1 MSPPTPADA
10 AFILTPWALL
20 TATAG
25 LVAFH
30 IGLYTLIG
38 RERKSPYII
47 TSTFPIFLAC
57 LLIAAV
63 ALSSTLVPDAWRD
76 AVIRIAAGALAVTF
90 LTSFLIVY
98 RLAIRSVYFVDS
110 VHIKHLPY
118 IRGLRRFLAQMRNR
132 PYTHQSV
139 PISDELKE
147 EILSI
152 LKRVGG
158 VVTPESSD
166 GLDPQSL
173 AVAVTHQGQGNQLL
187 AELAMAFF
195 KQDFTVQYLTAS
207 RHPVEFI
214 RYLRRFVDEKN
225 GKWHEQNGK
234 IVVIDAYSPHFAFTD
249 SIYPKKDAEVQSFG
263 VERVVSKMTYAGMH
277 SASSRAFNVIQKQ
290 AGHKQRRP
298 TLVIYEDAY
307 ALSDLESPEQY
318 RIFVRHVMP
327 SERMW
332 DGMFTVFLEA
342 APQPYDWSVLQAYAS
357 MRLDLRSASAIVER
371 KAEPA
376 SARQRPQ

>member
-1 MSPPTPADA
+1 MSLAPVDA
-10 AFILTPWALL
+10 AFVLTPWALL

-25 LVAFH
+25 LVAFQ

-47 TSTFPIFLAC
+47 NSTFPIFLSC

-63 ALSSTLVPDAWRD
+63 ALSSTLVPDTWRD
-76 AVIRIAAGALAVTF
+76 IVIRTAAGALALTF
-90 LTSFLIVY
+90 LASFLTVY

-110 VHIKHLPY
+110 VNIKHLPY
-118 IRGLRRFLAQMRNR
+118 IRGLRRLAASRKNR
-132 PYTHQSV
+132 TYTHQSI
-139 PISDELKE
+139 PIPGELKA
-147 EILSI
+147 EILTI
-152 LKRVGG
+152 LKQVGG
-158 VVTPESSD
+158 VTAPESRD
-166 GLDPQSL
+166 GLEPQSL
-173 AVAVTHQGQGNQLL
+173 AVAVAHQGQGNQLL
-187 AELAMAFF
+187 AELALAFF
-195 KQDFTVQYLTAS
+195 KHDFTVQYLTAS

-214 RYLRRFVDEKN
+214 RHLNCVVGRRNE
-225 GKWHEQNGK
+225 KWHDHSK
-234 IVVIDAYSPHFAFTD
+234 KLVVIDAYSPHFAFTD
-249 SIYPKKDAEVQSFG
+249 SIYPKKDDEVQSLG
-263 VERVVSKMTYAGMH
+263 IESVRSKTTYAGMH
-277 SASSRAFNVIQKQ
+277 SASSLAFNVIQKQ
-290 AGHKQRRP
+290 VGHKQRRP

-357 MRLDLRSASAIVER
+357 MRLDLRSGSAIVER
-371 KAEPA
+371 KADPA
-376 SARQRPQ
+376 SAGERTK

>member
-1 MSPPTPADA
+1 MSPTPVDA
-10 AFILTPWALL
+10 AFVLTPWALL

-25 LVAFH
+25 LVAFQ

-47 TSTFPIFLAC
+47 NSTFPIFLSC
-57 LLIAAV
+57 LLVAAV

-76 AVIRIAAGALAVTF
+76 TVIRTAAGTLALTF
-90 LTSFLIVY
+90 LASFLTVY

-118 IRGLRRFLAQMRNR
+118 IRGLRRFTSSKRNR
-132 PYTHQSV
+132 TYTHQSI
-139 PISDELKE
+139 PIPDELKE

-152 LKRVGG
+152 LKQVGG
-158 VVTPESSD
+158 VVAPESRD
-166 GLDPQSL
+166 GLEPQSL
-173 AVAVTHQGQGNQLL
+173 AVAVAHQGQGNQLL
-187 AELAMAFF
+187 SELALAFF

-214 RYLRRFVDEKN
+214 RHLKRVVDERN
-225 GKWHEQNGK
+225 EKWHEQNRK

-249 SIYPKKDAEVQSFG
+249 SIYPKKDAEVETLG
-263 VERVVSKMTYAGMH
+263 VESVVSKTTYAGMH

-290 AGHKQRRP
+290 VRHKQRRP

-357 MRLDLRSASAIVER
+357 MRLDLRPGSAIVDR
-371 KAEPA
+371 KADPA
-376 SARQRPQ
+376 SAGERPK